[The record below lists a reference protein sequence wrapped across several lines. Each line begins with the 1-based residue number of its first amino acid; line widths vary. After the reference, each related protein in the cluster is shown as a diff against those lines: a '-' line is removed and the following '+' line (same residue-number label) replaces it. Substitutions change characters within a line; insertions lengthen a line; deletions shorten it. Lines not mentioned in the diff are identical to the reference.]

1 MNATQGPQAGG
12 ASKAGAFAVT
22 EAGWRF
28 TGALTFDD
36 AAEVLE
42 SSRALALPDT
52 GVVDM
57 SGLEHADSTVLAVVM
72 ALKRRAAGEGRKLAI
87 EGIPGSLH
95 SLAVAYGVEDLL
107 A

>member
-1 MNATQGPQAGG
+1 MQGAQGDTAPESGTFTASGG
-12 ASKAGAFAVT
+12 R
-22 EAGWRF
+22 WRF

-42 SSRALALPDT
+42 GARSIALPDT

-57 SGLEHADSTVLAVVM
+57 SGLEHADSAALAVVM
-72 ALKRRAAGEGRKLAI
+72 ALRRRAAAEGRTLAI
-87 EGIPGSLH
+87 EGMPQSLH

>member
-1 MNATQGPQAGG
+1 VNAMQGAQGDMAPRSGTFT
-12 ASKAGAFAVT
+12 ASD
-22 EAGWRF
+22 AGWRY

-36 AAEVLE
+36 AAKVLE
-42 SSRALALPDT
+42 ASSALALPDT

-57 SGLEHADSTVLAVVM
+57 SGLEHADSTALAVVM
-72 ALKRRAAGEGRKLAI
+72 ALKRRAAAEGRTLAI
-87 EGIPGSLH
+87 EGMPKSLH